1 MKRILVIALLLAH
14 AVAFAQNGAYTVKGK
29 VGKVGNPAVAVFTN
43 LTTRTPLD
51 TVYLKKGKFEFKG
64 TTEIPFLASVVLY
77 HKGFPAPAE
86 QGAAPAP
93 RNIPGR
99 EVYSFYVEPGDLQI
113 QAKDSLKNA
122 TVKGSRLNDE
132 NQQLQ
137 QAMKIT
143 DDVKKKLQDFV
154 RNSTPDE
161 KKTEAFEGKYDA
173 LYEELSGM
181 QKKIQLNFIKEHPDS
196 WLSLEQ
202 IRQAGGYQPDVN
214 EIEPL
219 FNGLSERIRNT
230 KTGKE
235 FADNLVKLHKTAIGE
250 IAPDFSQNDPDG
262 KPVKLSDFRGKYLLV
277 DFWASWCG
285 PCRQENPNVVKTF
298 NEFKDKNFTI
308 LGVSLDRE
316 NGREAW
322 LKAIEKDQLTWS
334 HVSDLKYWN
343 NEVSKLYM
351 VRAIPDNF
359 LIGPEGKIIARGLRG
374 ENLKKKLAELLK

>member
-1 MKRILVIALLLAH
+1 MKRILIIALLFAH
-14 AVAFAQNGAYTVKGK
+14 AIAFAQSGAYTIKGKIGK
-29 VGKVGNPAVAVFTN
+29 VGKPAVAVFTN
-43 LTTRTPLD
+43 MTTRTPLD
-51 TVYLKKGKFEFKG
+51 TVYLKKGKFEITG
-64 TTEIPFLASVVLY
+64 TTENPFLASVMLY

-86 QGAAPAP
+86 PGTVPP

-99 EVYSFYVEPGDLQI
+99 EVYSFYVEPGAFQI
-113 QAKDSLKNA
+113 VAKDSLKNSQ
-122 TVKGSRLNDE
+122 VKGSKLNDE

-137 QAMKIT
+137 QAMKTT
-143 DDVKKKLQDFV
+143 DDAKKKLQDFL
-154 RNSTPDE
+154 RNSTPE
-161 KKTEAFEGKYDA
+161 EQKTEAFEKKYDE
-173 LYEELSGM
+173 LYEVLSGM
-181 QKKIQLNFIKEHPDS
+181 QKKIQRNFIQEHPDS

-219 FNGLSERIRNT
+219 FNGLSERVRNT

-235 FADNLVKLHKTAIGE
+235 FADNLVKLHKTAIGQ
-250 IAPDFSQNDPDG
+250 IAPDFTQNDPDG
-262 KPVKLSDFRGKYLLV
+262 KPVKLTDFRGKYLLV

-285 PCRQENPNVVKTF
+285 PCRQENPNVVKTY

-322 LKAIEKDQLTWS
+322 LKAIEKDQLTWN

-359 LIGPEGKIIARGLRG
+359 LIGPDGKIVARGLRG
-374 ENLKKKLAELLK
+374 DKLREKLAELLK

>member
-1 MKRILVIALLLAH
+1 MRKLLFIYFIL
-14 AVAFAQNGAYTVKGK
+14 AQTTIYAQTGAYTIKGKAGK
-29 VGKVGNPAVAVFTN
+29 VGKPAVAVFTN
-43 LTTRTPLD
+43 LTSRTPLD

-64 TTEIPFLASVVLY
+64 TTENPFLASVVLY
-77 HKGFPAPAE
+77 HNGFPAPAE
-86 QGAAPAP
+86 PGTVPP

-99 EVYSFYVEPGDLQI
+99 EVYSFYVEPGVLQI
-113 QAKDSLKNA
+113 LAKDSLKNA
-122 TVKGSRLNDE
+122 TIKGSKLNDE

-137 QAMKIT
+137 QARKTT
-143 DDVKKKLQDFV
+143 DDVKKKLQDLI
-154 RNSTPDE
+154 RNSTQE
-161 KKTEAFEGKYDA
+161 EQRTEAFEKKYDA
-173 LYEELSGM
+173 LDEELSGM
-181 QKKIQLNFIKEHPDS
+181 QKNIQLNFIREHPDS

-219 FNGLSERIRNT
+219 FNGLSERVRNT

-235 FADNLVKLHKTAIGE
+235 FAENLVKLHKTAIGV
-250 IAPDFSQNDPDG
+250 IAPDFTQNDPDG

-285 PCRQENPNVVKTF
+285 PCRQENPNVVKTY

-322 LKAIEKDQLTWS
+322 LKAIEKDQLTWH

-359 LIGPEGKIIARGLRG
+359 LIGPDGKIVARGLRG
-374 ENLKKKLAELLK
+374 DKLREKLAELIK